1 MGVDADALC
10 VEGSSLAH
18 WGPRELHR
26 LVAHFLRARFPLLLA
41 LNKAD
46 LGAAGG
52 NIRWGK
58 GMGRGAA
65 EGPAF
70 EGPRREG
77 WLAGFSG

>member
-1 MGVDADALC
+1 MPRAPLLPQVGVDADALC

-52 NIRWGK
+52 NIRWGC
-58 GMGRGAA
+58 GGSWA
-65 EGPAF
+65 
-70 EGPRREG
+70 
-77 WLAGFSG
+77 AGF